1 MKKLV
6 IYLSLLVAASQYGC
20 KKFLDITP
28 IDKLTGNNFYQ
39 TVDDVEANINQMY
52 GSLYSKYSQTA
63 TAAITGE
70 ARSGEVIPANQASEI
85 DRWAGRVGGH
95 TRIAPNPSGN
105 TTPQTIPGSSYN
117 DYTGI
122 EDLLDPDR
130 PYSYNRNGS
139 LDWARYNFR
148 SIMNWNPYYQVIQS
162 ANILVGK
169 LEEGIPA
176 LNDAQTRRYIAE
188 AKFIRNFCYLT
199 LVRLYGDVV
208 YYTKPFQK
216 DPLPRENMVSVV
228 NKCIADMKANYKDL
242 PRKFTDPSLR
252 GVRATQGAAIGLM
265 MHLNMWNAGFDLNN
279 RPAYWSET
287 AALGQELIT
296 NGDFRLLDISEWSTV
311 TKGRSEESLF
321 ELFNTINYN
330 IGGGFAA
337 NPRDFGYSFTH
348 FPYRRPEYVSR
359 FNYNIFTEEYMRKL
373 YPDQTSP
380 DLRLNTWFVAPFD
393 QNNTTFQLLK
403 FAGNTLNT
411 GQGPDDA
418 LAADNSY
425 LIMRYA
431 DAVLL
436 AAEANANL
444 GNDNDAIAQLQIV
457 RKRASVPAFPG
468 APGDTRGLKDAIFWE
483 RAKELMGEG
492 HRYFDLVRT
501 RRIMNREYAD
511 NILTTDKF
519 NRGAWTWPIEKSAR
533 NNNPYMTLN
542 QYWQNLRNN

>member
-6 IYLSLLVAASQYGC
+6 IYLSLLVVASQYGC

-39 TVDDVEANINQMY
+39 TVDDVEANITDMY
-52 GSLYSKYSQTA
+52 STLYNKYAQTA

-70 ARSGEVIPANQASEI
+70 ARSGEVIPANQASEV

-95 TRIAPNPSGN
+95 TRIAPNPNGN

-122 EDLLDPDR
+122 EELLDPSR
-130 PYSYNRNGS
+130 P
-139 LDWARYNFR
+139 WANSVYNFR
-148 SIMNWNPYYQVIQS
+148 SIMNWNAYYQVIQS
-162 ANILVGK
+162 ANILVSK
-169 LEEGIPA
+169 LEEGIPG
-176 LNDAQTRRYIAE
+176 LNANQTRQYVAE

-208 YYTKPFQK
+208 YYTKAFQK

-228 NKCIADMKANYKDL
+228 NKCIADMKASYKDL
-242 PRKFTDPSLR
+242 PRGYSNPSLR
-252 GVRATQGAAIGLM
+252 GVRATQGAAMGLM

-279 RPAYWSET
+279 RVNYWNET
-287 AALGQELIT
+287 AALGEELISS
-296 NGDFRLLDISEWSTV
+296 NDFRLLPISEWSTV

-330 IGGGFAA
+330 IGVGLTA

-359 FNYNIFTEEYMRKL
+359 YNFNIFTEEYMRKL
-373 YPDQTSP
+373 YPDQTAP
-380 DLRLNTWFVAPFD
+380 DLRLSTWFLAPYD

-418 LAADNSY
+418 LATDNSY
-425 LIMRYA
+425 LIMRYP
-431 DAVLL
+431 DAILL

-444 GNDNDAIAQLQIV
+444 GNDDVAISQLYKV
-457 RKRASVPAFPG
+457 RERAGLPG
-468 APGDTRGLKDAIFWE
+468 YPDAPGDSRGLKDAIFWE
-483 RAKELMGEG
+483 RSKELMGEG
-492 HRYFDLVRT
+492 HHYFDLVRT

-519 NRGAWTWPIEKSAR
+519 NRGAWTWPIDKSAR